1 MTRDN
6 QQLSTKSGSSVNFIN
21 LVDLGIN
28 AQKQGRNL
36 KLSRALLFL
45 EFTNVDMNRFDTH
58 FDTELHLFV

>member
-1 MTRDN
+1 MTRAN

-28 AQKQGRNL
+28 AQKPGRNL
-36 KLSRALLFL
+36 KLSRALWFL

>member
-1 MTRDN
+1 MTRAN